1 MSKII
6 AISATESDSKV
17 RLSLNYVRSLESA
30 GLIPLAVPPLID
42 PKSAA
47 EIIDAAGGLLL
58 TGGEDVDPKLYGAPA
73 HPKLGAVNAQRD
85 ATELALFN
93 AARERKLPVLA
104 ICRGIQLVN
113 VACGG
118 TLYQDLPSERSSSIQ
133 HDQPSDRAARTHDV
147 TITPGSRLAAA
158 TGTLEMAVNSYHHQ
172 AACRLG
178 AGLRVTATA
187 PDGVIEGMESTDPAW
202 WIVSV
207 QWHPEDLTTDV
218 RSWDRGIF
226 KAFANA
232 VADARARTT
241 VS

>member
-6 AISATESDSKV
+6 AISATAADSKV
-17 RLSLNYVRSLESA
+17 RLSLNYVRSLEGA
-30 GLIPLAVPPLID
+30 GLIPLAVPPLAD
-42 PKSAA
+42 PKHAA
-47 EIIDAAGGLLL
+47 EIIDAAAGLLL

-73 HPKLGAVNAQRD
+73 HPKLGAINQVRD

-93 AARERKLPVLA
+93 AARERRLPVLA

-118 TLYQDLPSERSSSIQ
+118 TLYQDLPSERPSNIQ
-133 HDQPSDRAARTHDV
+133 HDQPNDRTARSHDV
-147 TITPGSRLAAA
+147 TITAGSRLAGA
-158 TGTLEMAVNSYHHQ
+158 TGAVEMAVNSYHHQ
-172 AACRLG
+172 AVCRLG

-187 PDGVIEGMESTDPAW
+187 PDGVIEGIESADPAW

-226 KAFANA
+226 KAFAAA
-232 VADARARTT
+232 VESAGARTAST
-241 VS
+241 